1 MITVQSNSLVSAV
14 LLFVQNAGVI
24 MHLFYYIFI
33 SKLNSG
39 PKTIETKQ
47 EIVSIVFNS
56 YSELKCPGGFLQLIK
71 PAPTP
76 RDSDLSDLGKSP
88 GIST

>member
-1 MITVQSNSLVSAV
+1 MQANSLVSAM

-39 PKTIETKQ
+39 PKTIE
-47 EIVSIVFNS
+47 
-56 YSELKCPGGFLQLIK
+56 IK
-71 PAPTP
+71 
-76 RDSDLSDLGKSP
+76 
-88 GIST
+88 